1 MSNFLALSTPS
12 SNKTVKFRSL
22 TLILAIAFVSLS
34 FLVLLISSGLE
45 LYFSYNNQ
53 KKQVI
58 AQQQLIAR
66 EAANSVKSFIQKK
79 IEILQAAVILGHL
92 TSPNQEEQTL
102 VMDKLLGLDPSF
114 RKLVLFDINGHEIYR
129 ASRISRLLADQL
141 KPEDAEMIRIEVQK
155 RKVYISDVYI
165 ESSNSEPLMRIA
177 IPLIDVMGDYQG
189 YITAEIN
196 LKFMWDLVGAMKIG
210 KTGVAFVVD
219 KQGNLLAFGDTSRVL
234 KGENL
239 KDLHEVS
246 RYIHSD
252 RTTAETDSNITTGI
266 MRNQVVA
273 VHAAIQNPDWAV
285 IVELPAVEA
294 FSDIIDSL
302 QRTIIFLFSCLLLAV
317 LISIFLSKKITKPLI
332 DLRDAAK
339 KIGEGDLSS
348 HIDIVSNDEIGE
360 LAKSFNQ
367 MIEDLKRTTVS
378 RDKLVEEINE
388 RKKIETALIE
398 AKKQA
403 EAALEAKGQF
413 LANMSH
419 EIRTPLNAII
429 GFTRLLRETRLDEV
443 QQDYLSTMQTSGN
456 MLLSLIN
463 DILDFSKVQEN
474 KYELESIEFDFMYLI
489 ESIFS
494 MIRSKMVGSAVDVL
508 YRMESGPRY
517 FRGDPTRIRQILI
530 NLIGNA
536 LKFTEKGEIFTTI
549 GPAPEDTI
557 GEGEPGMMRT
567 LRISIRDTGIG
578 IPESKKESIFE
589 AFAQADVSTTRKYGG
604 TGLGLSITKSFVEK
618 MGGRIW
624 VESSEGKGSEFIF
637 TLKLEQAKPIIDN
650 EIEPVSYDSLNGKRV
665 LIVDDNIHAG
675 AIFSEYCSTAK
686 MEILLVA
693 RSGEEA
699 LQYLA
704 GISIM
709 PDIIIS
715 DMMMPEMDGYGF
727 IEKIRGDDRLKDLKI
742 IAATSEAIPG
752 QSLNARIKGFDGY
765 LSKPILRKEMINV
778 IRTVL
783 GDKRREKSNI
793 VTRHMAEEISYK
805 GLKVMV
811 VEDNPTNMK
820 LMDKLLSKYGIIIDK
835 ARNGREAVEM
845 LRKENNYNIIFMDM
859 QMPEING
866 TDATR
871 IIRREICK
879 DTPIIALSAAVLK
892 EDRENAIEAGMNDF
906 LEKPVNVEKLK
917 EILKKYSR

>member
-1 MSNFLALSTPS
+1 MSTPL
-12 SNKTVKFRSL
+12 SNKTFKFHSL
-22 TLILAIAFVSLS
+22 TVILAIAFISVSL
-34 FLVLLISSGLE
+34 LVLTIASGLE

-92 TSPNQEEQTL
+92 TSPDQEERKL
-102 VMDKLLGLDPSF
+102 IMDKLLGLDPSF
-114 RKLVLFDINGHEIYR
+114 RKLILFDINGQEIYR
-129 ASRISRLLADQL
+129 ASRISRILADQL
-141 KPEDAEMIRIEVQK
+141 NEEDLKIILQEVTNK
-155 RKVYISDVYI
+155 NVYISNVYI
-165 ESSNSEPLMRIA
+165 EVTNSEPLMRIA

-196 LKFMWDLVGAMKIG
+196 LKFMWDIVGAIKTG

-219 KQGNLLAFGDTSRVL
+219 REGNLLAFGDTGRVL

-239 KDLHEVS
+239 KNLHEVS
-246 RYIHSD
+246 RFINSD
-252 RTTAETDSNITTGI
+252 QHTAKTESNITTGI
-266 MRNQVVA
+266 MGNQVVA
-273 VHAAIQNPDWAV
+273 VYAALQNPDWAV

-294 FSDIIDSL
+294 FRDIIDSL

-339 KIGEGDLSS
+339 KIGEGDLDS
-348 HIDIVSNDEIGE
+348 HIGISSNDEIGE

-378 RDKLVEEINE
+378 RDELAEEVNE

-429 GFTRLLRETRLDEV
+429 GFTRLLKETHLDEV
-443 QQDYLSTMQTSGN
+443 QQDYLSTMQTSCN

-494 MIRSKMVGSAVDVL
+494 MIRSKMVGSSVDVL

-517 FRGDPTRIRQILI
+517 FKGDPTRIRQILI

-536 LKFTEKGEIFTTI
+536 LKFTVKGEIFTTI
-549 GPAPEDTI
+549 GPAPEDTM
-557 GEGEPGMMRT
+557 GEGEPGMMRIMK
-567 LRISIRDTGIG
+567 ISIRDTGIG
-578 IPESKKESIFE
+578 IPENKREVIFE
-589 AFAQADVSTTRKYGG
+589 AFTQADVSTARKYGG
-604 TGLGLSITKSFVEK
+604 TGLGLSITRAFVEK

-637 TLKLEQAKPIIDN
+637 TLKLEQAKPIIDT
-650 EIEPVSYDSLNGKRV
+650 EIEPVSYDSLNGKKA

-675 AIFSEYCSTAK
+675 AIFSEYCSTARMK
-686 MEILLVA
+686 VLLVA

-704 GISIM
+704 EATIM

-727 IEKIRGDDRLKDLKI
+727 IEKIRSDDKLKNLKI

-752 QSLNARIKGFDGY
+752 QSMNARIKGFDGY

-811 VEDNPTNMK
+811 VEDNLINMK
-820 LMDKLLSKYGIIIDK
+820 LMDTLLSKYGIIIDK
-835 ARNGREAVEM
+835 AKNGKEAVEM
-845 LRKENNYNIIFMDM
+845 LRKDNTYNIIFMDM
-859 QMPEING
+859 QMPEMNG
-866 TDATR
+866 IDATR
-871 IIRREICK
+871 IIRNEICK
-879 DTPIIALSAAVLK
+879 DTPVIALSAAVLK
-892 EDRENAIEAGMNDF
+892 EDRENATEAGMNDF

-917 EILKKYSR
+917 EVLAKYSK